1 MSGTEAPSQTGCVP
15 GAVEW
20 FVFPFKEVDKIK
32 THMNSWSVEGAAGP
46 GSVAVELPR
55 GGFVAV
61 KTIKKPEDGEPIWS
75 SYPDQYID
83 VDATHESNEPFK
95 LTQ

>member
-1 MSGTEAPSQTGCVP
+1 M
-15 GAVEW
+15 
-20 FVFPFKEVDKIK
+20 
-32 THMNSWSVEGAAGP
+32 EGAAGP

-61 KTIKKPEDGEPIWS
+61 KTVKKPEDGEPIWS

-83 VDATHESNEPFK
+83 VDATHASGQPFK
-95 LTQ
+95 ITQ